1 MVGWLMESAP
11 VVIVFTKYDKL
22 VRTKRAELQE
32 YGDGDS
38 LSEDALHEKSREE
51 SQKALDICI
60 QSLERTLRSME
71 TPKSQTPK
79 LHYVNVSGMNFPW
92 FICSVLICLP
102 DRRGYE
108 DTILS
113 LVQVTCDLVSDML
126 KLIPP
131 FLGRQVKIN
140 ASVK

>member
-1 MVGWLMESAP
+1 MESAP

-32 YGDGDS
+32 DGDGDS
-38 LSEDALHEKSREE
+38 LSEDALDEKSREE

-79 LHYVNVSGMNFPW
+79 LHYVNVSRINFPW

-102 DRRGYE
+102 DKWGYE
-108 DTILS
+108 DTISS

-126 KLIPP
+126 KFIPP
-131 FLGRQVKIN
+131 FLGQQVKIN
-140 ASVK
+140 ASVR